1 MILAQQ
7 AAFCYASALAVG
19 CNLPDSRK
27 KIRMSSAEHR
37 CRFSG
42 RISGAKRK
50 KNDRVWLLLTANQTK
65 PDSL

>member
-50 KNDRVWLLLTANQTK
+50 KN
-65 PDSL
+65 